1 MDNNLESKL
10 KELKKSYLKKLE
22 DIILGFKTLL
32 NDKEINIG
40 ELYKKVH
47 TISGT
52 SGMYGLKE
60 ISDISTEF
68 EFYLKPLKENISVI
82 NEDELKNKILNFIND
97 IEKIALTG
105 D

>member
-1 MDNNLESKL
+1 MNNNLESKL
-10 KELKKSYLKKLE
+10 KEFKKGYLKKLE

-32 NDKEINIG
+32 NDKDINIE

-68 EFYLKPLKENISVI
+68 EFYLKLLKENIGII